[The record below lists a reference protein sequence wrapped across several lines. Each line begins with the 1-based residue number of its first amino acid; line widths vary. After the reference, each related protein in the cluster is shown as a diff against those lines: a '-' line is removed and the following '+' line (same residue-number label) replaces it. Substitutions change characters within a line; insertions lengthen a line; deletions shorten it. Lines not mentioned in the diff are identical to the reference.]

1 MSDERPR
8 PVIVAFEEDA
18 AAREQVELELRKRYG
33 SDYEVIVGSIDEA
46 GSTLRRLVGSE
57 VVLVIA
63 GAPDHARALDVL
75 AESRARFQ
83 LAKRC
88 LTLNW
93 GDRSATDVLLRGAA
107 MGDIDYW
114 AARPWSARDES
125 FHRAIS
131 EFLADWSRANRPP
144 YEVVR
149 LIGTHWDP
157 ATSAMRDLL
166 TRNSIPFG
174 SYEAGSADAD
184 AILAGSG
191 LDDARLPVVVLH
203 DGRALVQP
211 TGAEVGAAFG
221 LATSAPRG
229 LFDVTIVGAGP
240 AGLAAAVYAAS
251 EGLRVAVV
259 ERQAIGGQAGTSS
272 LIRNYLGFPRGVS
285 GAELAQRA
293 YEQAWL
299 FGAEFVYGL
308 DAVDLVIDGDR
319 RAVVLA
325 DGSKIETRTVII
337 ASGVSYR
344 MLDDPELMRFQG
356 AGVYYGAATSEAP
369 GLAGDDVAVVGGG
382 NSAGQAALYLAS
394 HVRRVTVL
402 VRGSSLAESMSEYL
416 IQELDRTSN
425 IEIRYGTE
433 VIGGRGDRRLEGLVV
448 RDAVSGELSTM
459 PLAAVFVLIGAE
471 PRTSWLPGAVLRDR
485 WGSILTGA
493 DAGPRAGRAGLETSV
508 PGVFAVGDVRHGAVK
523 RVASAVGEGSVAVG
537 SVHQYLASGD
547 VVGHRP
553 AG

>member
-1 MSDERPR
+1 M
-8 PVIVAFEEDA
+8 IVAFEEDPS
-18 AAREQVELELRKRYG
+18 ARERIESELRKRYG
-33 SDYEVIVGSIDEA
+33 ADYEVVVGSIDEA
-46 GSTLRRLVGSE
+46 RQMLRRLGGSE

-63 GAPDHARALDVL
+63 GAPEHTPALDVL
-75 AESRARFQ
+75 AESRVRFP

-88 LTLNW
+88 ISLDW

-114 AARPWSARDES
+114 AARPWRAPDES

-144 YEVVR
+144 YEIVR
-149 LIGTHWDP
+149 LIGNHWDP
-157 ATSAMRDLL
+157 ATSTLRDLL

-174 SYEAGSADAD
+174 SYEVGSSEAEAILADAD
-184 AILAGSG
+184 VG
-191 LDDARLPVVVLH
+191 DDRSPVVVLY

-211 TGAEVGAAFG
+211 SGTELGAAFG
-221 LATSAPRG
+221 LATSAPQG
-229 LFDVTIVGAGP
+229 LFDVVIVGAGP

-251 EGLRVAVV
+251 EGLRAAVV
-259 ERQAIGGQAGTSS
+259 ERHAIGGQAGTSS

-308 DAVDLVIDGDR
+308 DAVDLSIDGDR
-319 RAVVLA
+319 RAIVLS
-325 DGSKIETRTVII
+325 DGSEVDARAVVI

-356 AGVYYGAATSEAP
+356 AGVYYGAATSEAA
-369 GLAGDDVAVVGGG
+369 GLAGVDVAVVGGG

-394 HVRRVTVL
+394 HARRVTML
-402 VRGSSLAESMSEYL
+402 VRGASLAESMSEYL
-416 IQELDRTSN
+416 IQGLGRASN
-425 IEIRYGTE
+425 IEIRYGAE
-433 VIGGRGDRRLEGLVV
+433 VIGGRGDRRLEGLEV
-448 RDAVSGELSTM
+448 RDVGSGVRSMLSV
-459 PLAAVFVLIGAE
+459 AAVFILIGAE
-471 PRTSWLPGAVLRDR
+471 PRTSWLPDAVLRDR

-493 DAGPRAGRAGLETSV
+493 DAGPGAGRAGLETSV

-523 RVASAVGEGSVAVG
+523 RVASAVGEGSVAIG
-537 SVHQYLASGD
+537 SVHRYLDSID
-547 VVGHRP
+547 SDEVH
-553 AG
+553 